1 VTIQAFKSRPTL
13 AGKTV
18 WLDAASD
25 VTTSTLSLKKHE
37 KVFKVL
43 AHRQGGSL
51 SLIVRNETNSASRW
65 IKVGL
70 DGTVL
75 FERDLQETPVAVTE
89 VADQLWLTYVL
100 SSGSSRVS
108 QWDVRFGV
116 EVRSVSV
123 STPHSGASY
132 VLPFGYCYSPTS
144 TTDNVGGATTCHL
157 LVASP
162 VEGGS
167 ATALF
172 RHAVA
177 ADAQITRS
185 TLCSAIGKLS
195 AQSVNAG
202 LDTDSKPFNVSIYD
216 DSAPKEVEGGE
227 ASGAEGGRVL
237 AGLPGP
243 MKRKLKTAL
252 HQYDAQMQLERIE
265 YSATED
271 PEARAEKRF
280 RRFYLDIPEAVS
292 RAFLVRL
299 ESAKVSDLVSSDWEM
314 VKVLVRSGTLSLASN
329 PSLLSQASAAQ
340 RLDVLGHIVR
350 HVPDL
355 TERQCVQIL
364 HLVLFSSTAALV
376 I

>member
-1 VTIQAFKSRPTL
+1 
-13 AGKTV
+13 
-18 WLDAASD
+18 
-25 VTTSTLSLKKHE
+25 
-37 KVFKVL
+37 
-43 AHRQGGSL
+43 
-51 SLIVRNETNSASRW
+51 
-65 IKVGL
+65 
-70 DGTVL
+70 
-75 FERDLQETPVAVTE
+75 
-89 VADQLWLTYVL
+89 
-100 SSGSSRVS
+100 
-108 QWDVRFGV
+108 
-116 EVRSVSV
+116 
-123 STPHSGASY
+123 
-132 VLPFGYCYSPTS
+132 
-144 TTDNVGGATTCHL
+144 L

-172 RHAVA
+172 RHAIA

-195 AQSVNAG
+195 TQSATIG
-202 LDTDSKPFNVSIYD
+202 MDTDSKPFNVSIYD
-216 DSAPKEVEGGE
+216 DSAPKEVEGE
-227 ASGAEGGRVL
+227 VSGAEGGRVL

-243 MKRKLKTAL
+243 MKRKLKSAL
-252 HQYDAQMQLERIE
+252 HQYDAQMQLERTE
-265 YSATED
+265 YLATED
-271 PEARAEKRF
+271 SEARVEKRS

-355 TERQCVQIL
+355 TERQCVKIL

-376 I
+376 FLKFNTLLFSHF